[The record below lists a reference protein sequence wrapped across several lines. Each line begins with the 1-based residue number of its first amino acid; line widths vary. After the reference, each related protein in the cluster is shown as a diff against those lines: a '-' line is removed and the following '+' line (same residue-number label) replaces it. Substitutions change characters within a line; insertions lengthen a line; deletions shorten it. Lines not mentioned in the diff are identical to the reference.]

1 MPRTNN
7 SRTFIIEKMETNVTL
22 HTKDEEDEY
31 KERVSYEFSLRAPFH
46 IYYTKSEVIPPPYL
60 PRQTHFIFLRQFSF
74 AKLHR
79 YIKVIKLLIVQEKR
93 KTLYL
98 A

>member
-22 HTKDEEDEY
+22 HTKDEEDQY

-46 IYYTKSEVIPPPYL
+46 ISYTMSEVIPPPYL
-60 PRQTHFIFLRQFSF
+60 PR
-74 AKLHR
+74 
-79 YIKVIKLLIVQEKR
+79 
-93 KTLYL
+93 
-98 A
+98 